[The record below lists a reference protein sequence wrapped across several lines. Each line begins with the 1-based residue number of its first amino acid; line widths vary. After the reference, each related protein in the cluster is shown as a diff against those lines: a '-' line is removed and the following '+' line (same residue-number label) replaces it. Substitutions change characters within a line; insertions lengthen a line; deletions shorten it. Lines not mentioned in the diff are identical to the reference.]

1 MQNKGQITDNRQ
13 KQQIR
18 RKQMSILFDNKRRAG
33 RSLYTEYIF
42 NEDSQQVRA
51 WRRDSHGNWTCSRKI
66 LQTKMFGEQYFS
78 NANGENTQRFDNAR
92 NDLRNIRF

>member
-1 MQNKGQITDNRQ
+1 MKSVENRMQNKGQITDNRQ

-51 WRRDSHGNWTCSRKI
+51 
-66 LQTKMFGEQYFS
+66 
-78 NANGENTQRFDNAR
+78 
-92 NDLRNIRF
+92 